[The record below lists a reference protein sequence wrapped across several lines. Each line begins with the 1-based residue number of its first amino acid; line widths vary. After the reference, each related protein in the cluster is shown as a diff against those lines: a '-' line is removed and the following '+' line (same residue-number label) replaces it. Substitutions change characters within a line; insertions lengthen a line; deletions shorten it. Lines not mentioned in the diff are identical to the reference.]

1 MYSSAFFPALAS
13 AGKKAIQYIAAPILE
28 NAAASSP
35 AGAPPS
41 APAAPE
47 QTAPAPENVPPVETE
62 SLPRDEE
69 ALRALLASRLED
81 LELLV
86 LDDKDLARLRTTPEV
101 TALLARYV
109 ENGGALFAF
118 ASEEGDYARVLGAPL
133 VLKEAGKP
141 TEKFELAPGEV
152 SGIALR
158 AGGKKVKVK
167 AKRVLPQLERLDSNA
182 AWRVI
187 AFGKNRRDVRILE
200 RGYRDQGGYV
210 AVWLDDPESFRGR
223 RGGTVPQVEEVRSR
237 VEKYV
242 LDWARFL
249 MQRRYGQPA
258 KTATGRS
265 TSN

>member
-1 MYSSAFFPALAS
+1 MPGALAS
-13 AGKKAIQYIAAPILE
+13 AGKKVIQYIATPILE
-28 NAAASSP
+28 NAATASASD
-35 AGAPPS
+35 APPS
-41 APAAPE
+41 TPPAPE
-47 QTAPAPENVPPVETE
+47 QAGTAAGNATPAEAE
-62 SLPRDEE
+62 SLPLDEE
-69 ALRALLASRLED
+69 ALRALLASHLED

-86 LDDKDLARLRTTPEV
+86 LDDKDLALLRTMPEV

-109 ENGGALFAF
+109 KNGGALFAF

-133 VLKEAGKP
+133 ALKAAGKP
-141 TEKFELAPGEV
+141 NDKFELSPGEV

-158 AGGKKVKVK
+158 VGGKKVKVK
-167 AKRVLPQLERLDSNA
+167 AKRVVPQLERLDSSA
-182 AWRVI
+182 IWRVI

-237 VEKYV
+237 VEKHV

-249 MQRRYGQPA
+249 MQRGYGQPA
-258 KTATGRS
+258 KTAGRA